1 MRGAV
6 RGAAAP
12 LSLPALAKTLG
23 LSAGGVAG
31 RSLGAVLEVSS
42 CSPAHLR
49 DDSNCAGNH
58 AWSVRRQTCR

>member
-23 LSAGGVAG
+23 ISSGGVAG
-31 RSLGAVLEVSS
+31 RSLGAVLEVRPRP
-42 CSPAHLR
+42 PAVLL
-49 DDSNCAGNH
+49 
-58 AWSVRRQTCR
+58 